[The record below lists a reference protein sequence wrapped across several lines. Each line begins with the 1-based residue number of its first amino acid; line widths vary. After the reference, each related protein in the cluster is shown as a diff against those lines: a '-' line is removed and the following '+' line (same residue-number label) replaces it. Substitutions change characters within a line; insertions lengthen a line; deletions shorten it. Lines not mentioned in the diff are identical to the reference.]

1 MVGSL
6 LTAIREPG
14 KVTDNITLIDFKYEG
29 VAGVGGVYLV
39 EAGKS
44 CLIDTG
50 SKDGAVHVV
59 KTLKELN
66 AFPPDYVIITHSHWD
81 HSQGVPLLRKK
92 AKQKQKS
99 FETFA
104 SEKAIPLLEDQS
116 YNEVLKSKRF
126 ENIKDVSPLKEGDII
141 DLDGLSLKV
150 IDVPGHNKDHIAL
163 LDENNKNIFLG
174 DSIGIK
180 VGDNA
185 FLSPIMPPFWNTD
198 DYFKTIEKLK
208 KIDFESVC
216 LNHFGYIYGDEAANI
231 LEESRKSYEQEWE
244 VYEIAEQNGK
254 LDDLDYIVDLVMKE
268 MNPVIPELRIEKFM
282 MRFMLVFIN
291 SIRKLAR
298 KEPFAV
304 ANILLKQTLEMKVK
318 GYKISKGIKNY

>member
-1 MVGSL
+1 MVGLL

-14 KVTDNITLIDFKYEG
+14 KVTDNVTLIDFKYEG
-29 VAGVGGVYLV
+29 VARVGGVYLV
-39 EAGKS
+39 EAGKK
-44 CLIDTG
+44 CLIDSG
-50 SKDGAVHVV
+50 DKAGAPHII
-59 KTLKELN
+59 KTLKEMN
-66 AFPPDYVIITHSHWD
+66 AFPPDYVILTHSHWD
-81 HSQGVPLLRKK
+81 HSQGIPTFRDK
-92 AKQKQKS
+92 AKQVQKT
-99 FETFA
+99 FETFS

-116 YNEVLKSKRF
+116 YNEVLKSTRF
-126 ENIKDVSPLKEGDII
+126 ENIKDVFPLKEGDII

-163 LDENNKNIFLG
+163 VDENNKNIFLG

-198 DYFKTIEKLK
+198 DYLKTIEKLK

-216 LNHFGYIYGDEAANI
+216 LNHFGYIYGDEATNI
-231 LEESRKSYEQEWE
+231 LEESRKSYEQEWQ

-254 LDDLDYIVDLVMKE
+254 LDDLDYIVDLVMKK
-268 MNPVIPELRIEKFM
+268 MNPVIPELPIEKFM
-282 MRFMLVFIN
+282 MKFMLGFIN
-291 SIRKLAR
+291 TARRVVR

-318 GYKISKGIKNY
+318 GYKIAKGIP